1 MGELWLSKADQ
12 NFQMDC
18 MFFKT
23 GFGVA
28 PTFSHFRIDAQKVG
42 LEKREFNS
50 KRGKEVMVKYVVKN
64 KIMLICVHMNVM
76 LLQSGSKLIE
86 GEG

>member
-18 MFFKT
+18 MCFKT

-28 PTFSHFRIDAQKVG
+28 PTSSHFRIDAQKVG

-50 KRGKEVMVKYVVKN
+50 QKGKEVKVKYVVNN
-64 KIMLICVHMNVM
+64 KIMLICVRDVAPIKYCHIDN
-76 LLQSGSKLIE
+76 L
-86 GEG
+86 

>member
-18 MFFKT
+18 MCFKT

-28 PTFSHFRIDAQKVG
+28 PNSSHFGIAAQKVG
-42 LEKREFNS
+42 IEKREFNS
-50 KRGKEVMVKYVVKN
+50 EKGKKVMIKYVVNN
-64 KIMLICVHMNVM
+64 KIMLICVRDVAPIKYCHIDN
-76 LLQSGSKLIE
+76 L
-86 GEG
+86 